1 MSGPTFVVISRVKG
15 AVQVREMESCI
26 VALREPTAERT
37 PNKIHNAQS
46 FNSRAVANVPCNNN
60 SEVQLTTVVDT
71 SVSIHVILVMLYSTG
86 KLVSVSSPTP
96 SVISAVTL
104 NSVVTLLRLRFSP
117 FTSHST
123 LAASSLSEIQMN
135 RASPPTL
142 DVISL
147 SLQPWQATVV
157 M

>member
-15 AVQVREMESCI
+15 AVQVREIVESCI

-37 PNKIHNAQS
+37 PNKIHNSQS
-46 FNSRAVANVPCNNN
+46 LNSRAVANVPCNN
-60 SEVQLTTVVDT
+60 SCEVQLTTVVDT

-86 KLVSVSSPTP
+86 KLVIVSSPTP
-96 SVISAVTL
+96 SVVSAVTL
-104 NSVVTLLRLRFSP
+104 NSVATLLRFRFSP

-123 LAASSLSEIQMN
+123 LAASRLEVQMN

-147 SLQPWQATVV
+147 SLQPWPSA
-157 M
+157 

>member
-15 AVQVREMESCI
+15 AVQAREMVGSCI
-26 VALREPTAERT
+26 VTLREPTAERT
-37 PNKIHNAQS
+37 PNTIHDAQS
-46 FNSRAVANVPCNNN
+46 LNSRTVANVPCNNS

-86 KLVSVSSPTP
+86 KLVIVSSPTP
-96 SVISAVTL
+96 SVVSAVTL
-104 NSVVTLLRLRFSP
+104 NSVVTLLRLRFFP

-123 LAASSLSEIQMN
+123 LAASRLIIEVQMN

-147 SLQPWQATVV
+147 SLQPWPSA
-157 M
+157 

>member
-15 AVQVREMESCI
+15 AVQVREMVESCI
-26 VALREPTAERT
+26 VTLREPTAERT

-46 FNSRAVANVPCNNN
+46 FNSRAVANVPCNNS
-60 SEVQLTTVVDT
+60 SEVQLTTVVE

-86 KLVSVSSPTP
+86 KLVIVSSPTP
-96 SVISAVTL
+96 SVISAVIV

-123 LAASSLSEIQMN
+123 VASRLSEVQMN

-147 SLQPWQATVV
+147 SLQPWPSA
-157 M
+157 